1 MADQDITTSI
11 DDLVK
16 YLTAHGETESSE
28 LAKALGVSENIIGKW
43 TDVLEKAKVVKISY
57 KVGKMFISLATT
69 SKGGIELAKKTVE
82 MKKEIAQSDLSAQL
96 NAINQVGERIEEFKK
111 YVTNAEGA
119 YRSKAGSIKSTLDE
133 INSMEA
139 KVNATYEKLREK
151 KDYIDKITETLNKSL
166 LAFDQKARTS
176 SVTGGGDANADALIK
191 DIENKLY
198 DSEAL
203 IRSMNKEFDASV
215 ENRRKAFAQMVDGVR
230 DESRILKEMLA
241 KRKKENDELSAMEKS
256 HNSETERMK
265 RQVAKE
271 KERILDDISK
281 SSQDVQKVYMG
292 AENEI
297 AAVKKSLADVKSKF
311 GGFADLSDKLKDI
324 SAKIDDVEKKK
335 NDVAKGLGELSEQL
349 RAISSLNEVNM
360 TQKSVGVETLGK
372 QVQDSD
378 LKIEKLSREADE
390 IKNDIDGIG
399 K

>member
-1 MADQDITTSI
+1 MPQ
-11 DDLVK
+11 
-16 YLTAHGETESSE
+16 Y
-28 LAKALGVSENIIGKW
+28 
-43 TDVLEKAKVVKISY
+43 
-57 KVGKMFISLATT
+57 

-82 MKKEIAQSDLSAQL
+82 MKKEIAQSDLSAQI
-96 NAINQVGERIEEFKK
+96 NAINQVGEKIEEFKK

-176 SVTGGGDANADALIK
+176 SVASGGDANAAALIK

-203 IRSMNKEFDASV
+203 IRSMGKEFDASV
-215 ENRRKAFAQMVDGVR
+215 ESRRKAFAQMIDGVR

-241 KRKKENDELSAMEKS
+241 KQRKENDELSAMEKS
-256 HNSETERMK
+256 HNSETEKMK

-281 SSQDVQKVYMG
+281 SSQDVQKVYVS

-297 AAVKKSLADVKSKF
+297 AQVKKSLADVKSKF
-311 GGFADLSDKLKDI
+311 GGFADLSDKLKDV
-324 SAKIDDVEKKK
+324 SSRIDDVEKRK